1 MYDNNFA
8 IVTPYYREPIDVVER
23 AISSVESQMQ
33 IDLSIKHYLVADGF
47 PLEFKS
53 KKIIHLTLPSCHSDC
68 GDTPR
73 VMGATLAV
81 RQGCRGLMFLDADNV
96 LYPSHVELAY
106 KAHQQTGCNIVI
118 TRRDMLSAAGD
129 KLAYPDEDRRLEHVD
144 TGCFVF
150 FGEAV
155 YDALE
160 WVKIPRQYSVVG
172 DRYLWQMIK
181 AKRRQ
186 VTVIDT
192 PTVGYKCL
200 WKANYISSN
209 VDPPMEAKNL
219 DLSRYRSFNE
229 SLTAEERLVLNQRL
243 FL

>member
-8 IVTPYYREPIDVVER
+8 IVTPYYKESIDVVER
-23 AISSVESQMQ
+23 AISSVETQVP
-33 IDLSIKHYLVADGF
+33 IALSIKHYLIADGF
-47 PLEFKS
+47 PLDFKN
-53 KKIIHLTLPSCHSDC
+53 KKIIHLPLPSCHSDY

-96 LYPSHVELAY
+96 LYPSHLELAY
-106 KAHQQTGCNIVI
+106 KAHQQTGCDIVI
-118 TRRDMLSAAGD
+118 ARRDMLNTTGEKLIYPEED
-129 KLAYPDEDRRLEHVD
+129 KSLEHVD

-172 DRYLWQMIK
+172 DRYLWKMIK

-186 VTVIDT
+186 VTVIET
-192 PTVGYKCL
+192 PTVGYTCL
-200 WKANYISSN
+200 WKANYLSSK
-209 VDPPMEAKNL
+209 VEPPVNAKKL
-219 DLSRYRSFNE
+219 DLSGYKAFNE
-229 SLTAEERLVLNQRL
+229 SLSSRERLILNKRL
-243 FL
+243 FE